1 MALTL
6 HVVAFDVPYPANYGG
21 VIDVFYKLKQ
31 LHQAGVIIHLHC
43 YQYGRDEAPE
53 LLQYCKTVNYYKRH
67 TKNLALHFSL
77 TPFTVLTR
85 RSKKLEE
92 NLLKDNHPILFEVLH
107 TCYLLNDSR
116 FSKRIKLY
124 RHSNIEHEYYQQLA
138 QSEKSF
144 LKRLYLQVEAFKLK
158 RFERIVNNATAIL
171 AVNEKDTLY
180 FQNKYPQV
188 KTIFLPSFHNNAEVK
203 SKLGK
208 GEFVLYH
215 GNLSISENYEAA
227 EWLLDTIF
235 CKLNHVQFI
244 IAGKNPP
251 LFLQEKIKKINH
263 VKLIANPSE
272 EEMNTLIETAHTHCL
287 FTNQGT
293 GLKLKLL
300 NVLYAG
306 RFVVCN
312 SVMLNGTSFPKNNST
327 AGVSVVDSASD
338 FIKAI
343 ETTFATTFSENELR
357 ERKLYVQSYDTA
369 HITRQLTDLL
379 TTFQSSL

>member
-1 MALTL
+1 MAFTF
-6 HVVAFDVPYPANYGG
+6 HVIAFDVPYPPNYGG
-21 VIDVFYKLKQ
+21 VIDVFYKLKH
-31 LHQAGVIIHLHC
+31 LHQAGATIHLHC
-43 YQYGRDEAPE
+43 YHYGRDEATE
-53 LLQYCKTVNYYKRH
+53 LLKYCKTVTYYKRN
-67 TKNLALHFSL
+67 TKNVTLHLSL

-85 RSKKLEE
+85 RSKTLEE

-116 FSKRIKLY
+116 FEKRIKLY
-124 RHSNIEHEYYQQLA
+124 RHSNIEHEYYKQLA

-144 LKRLYLQVEAFKLK
+144 LKRLYLYIEAFKLK
-158 RFERIVNNATAIL
+158 RFESIVSKASAIL

-188 KTIFLPSFHNNAEVK
+188 KTIFLPSFHNNTEVK

-227 EWLLDTIF
+227 QWLIDNVFTQLPNLPF
-235 CKLNHVQFI
+235 V

-251 LFLQEKIKKINH
+251 LFLQEKIKKFQNI
-263 VKLIANPSE
+263 KLIADPTE
-272 EEMNTLIETAHTHCL
+272 TEMNNLIETAHVHCL
-287 FTNQGT
+287 YTNQGT

-300 NVLYAG
+300 NVLYGG

-312 SVMLNGTSFPKNNST
+312 SIMLNGTSFSKNGAM
-327 AGVSVVDSASD
+327 AGVSIVDSASD
-338 FIKAI
+338 FIAAI
-343 ETTFATTFSENELR
+343 EINFLNSFSENEQR
-357 ERKLYVQSYDTA
+357 ARQVYVHAYDNA
-369 HITRQLTDLL
+369 HITRQLMDLL
-379 TTFQSSL
+379 TAFQSSL